1 MSDLIVMHWGSDAI
15 SAMLPPK
22 GGRFE
27 FPEAGFD
34 SDEAA
39 GRWLK
44 DQLRGAGIGGRRAAI
59 VLPRQAVVL
68 RTLTLPDVPDD
79 ELPDLVRMQAATK
92 SSMPLNKVRLDFVPL
107 PGSAEGR
114 SVLLATATA
123 TMIESIAARVKAA
136 GFEPVA
142 IGVAPFGTAAQVCDS
157 DEATLIVA
165 VEGTRAEITLCRDGV
180 VWFSH
185 GTDLSGDDAEE
196 DRRWLAS
203 EISRTIIAADHHSS
217 DAGIARVVLIGRE
230 GLLGAMVA
238 PLEERYGCGAETI
251 FTGSALGVENGH
263 DIEPAIWAAM
273 LGQGKTRH
281 VPRID
286 FLNPRKRVERPDRTR
301 LIRGLLV
308 GGVAAALLMAYLSTW
323 WQQRGI
329 EQQIEALQSERAE
342 IESAL
347 AEGEPIL
354 EKHGNIEEWMNKEA
368 VWTNEWMAFGEAMT
382 GTDRLFL
389 TEMSLQPGGRETWG
403 VMTGAGRAR
412 TDGDV
417 AAFAASMESAGYRVE
432 PPVATSGEN
441 DKEYPQEFEFEITV
455 PKPAAEA
462 S

>member
-1 MSDLIVMHWGSDAI
+1 MSDLIVMHWGSDAV

-39 GRWLK
+39 GGWLK
-44 DQLRGAGIGGRRAAI
+44 DQLRTAGIGGKRVAV

-68 RTLTLPDVPDD
+68 RTLALPDVPDD

-92 SSMPLNKVRLDFVPL
+92 SSMPLEKVRLDFVPL

-123 TMIESIAARVKAA
+123 TMIESIVARLKAA
-136 GFEPVA
+136 GLEPAA
-142 IGVAPFGTAAQVCDS
+142 IGVAPFAMAAQVCDS
-157 DEATLIVA
+157 DEATLVVA

-185 GTDLSGDDAEE
+185 ATDLSGEDAEE

-230 GLLGAMVA
+230 NLLGAMVA
-238 PLEERYGCGAETI
+238 PLEERYECGA
-251 FTGSALGVENGH
+251 ALISDTSEFGVANGH
-263 DIEPAIWAAM
+263 GIEPAIWAAM
-273 LGQGKTRH
+273 LGQEKTRH

-286 FLNPRKRVERPDRTR
+286 FLNPRKRVEKPDRTR
-301 LIRGLLV
+301 LIRGLLI
-308 GGVAAALLMAYLSTW
+308 GGVAAALLAAYLSTW

-342 IESAL
+342 IETEL
-347 AEGEPIL
+347 AQGEPIL
-354 EKHGNIEEWMNKEA
+354 DKHNAIEGWLNKEA
-368 VWTNEWMAFGEAMT
+368 VWANEWMAFGEAMT
-382 GTDRLFL
+382 GTDRLYL

-403 VMTGAGRAR
+403 VMTGVGRAR
-412 TDGDV
+412 ADADV
-417 AAFAASMESAGYRVE
+417 AAFAEAMESAGYRVE
-432 PPVATSGEN
+432 PPVATGGDD
-441 DKEYPQEFEFEITV
+441 DKEYPKEFEFEITV
-455 PKPAAEA
+455 PQPAAEE